1 MGKEHK
7 KHKKHK
13 HSKNKHKSK
22 DEHEY
27 YVPIV
32 PLKSDMRLK
41 SAPTADE
48 SKDTAAAKH
57 IGPILPP
64 GLSSTVGEKHDET
77 VSPSPGASEPNYSYG
92 PSLPPHLVPQK
103 RAPGPSLPL
112 DFKLEESVVAQQID
126 DDISGFGP
134 LPAELITSDSEQLF
148 IQKQLELRAE
158 YMKRKF
164 AGEVYDDAKQ
174 ETVREKWM
182 LELPPEK
189 AANLGLGA
197 RQFRKREAPDMSN
210 RSEWTDT
217 PSDKQRKVQE
227 PKSAGETDLEALKL
241 IAIQKRDE
249 EMEKLA
255 ETSVKRKPYSL
266 LEMHQEKLK
275 KQKKEKE
282 KLKEEPVE
290 RRPFSR
296 EIDLQCNK
304 FDDAQK
310 QSILKKA
317 SQLNNRFSQG
327 ESRFL

>member
-22 DEHEY
+22 DNHEY
-27 YVPIV
+27 HVPIV
-32 PLKSDMRLK
+32 PLKSNICPKTTSTPNETR
-41 SAPTADE
+41 
-48 SKDTAAAKH
+48 DTAAVKS
-57 IGPILPP
+57 IGPVLPP
-64 GLSSTVGEKHDET
+64 NLSSTVGGKNDET
-77 VSPSPGASEPNYSYG
+77 VAPGSATSEPNHSYG

-103 RAPGPSLPL
+103 RAPGPSLPS
-112 DFKLEESVVAQQID
+112 DFKIEESVVAQQID
-126 DDISGFGP
+126 DDISSFGP
-134 LPAELITSDSEQLF
+134 LPAELIASDSEQLF

-164 AGEVYDDAKQ
+164 AGEVYDDVKQ

-217 PSDKQRKVQE
+217 PLDKERKVQE
-227 PKSAGETDLEALKL
+227 PKTTGETDMEALKL

-249 EMEKLA
+249 QMEKLA

-275 KQKKEKE
+275 KQKKEK
-282 KLKEEPVE
+282 LKEEPVE

-304 FDDAQK
+304 FDNAQK

>member
-13 HSKNKHKSK
+13 HSKSKHKSK
-22 DEHEY
+22 DDHEY
-27 YVPIV
+27 HVPIV
-32 PLKSDMRLK
+32 PLKSDVRPK
-41 SAPTADE
+41 SASTADE
-48 SKDTAAAKH
+48 PTKDTASVKP
-57 IGPILPP
+57 IGPILPS
-64 GLSSTVGEKHDET
+64 GLSGTVGGKHDET
-77 VSPSPGASEPNYSYG
+77 AAPGESNHSYG

-112 DFKLEESVVAQQID
+112 DFKIEESVVAQQID

-164 AGEVYDDAKQ
+164 AGEVYDDVKQ

-217 PSDKQRKVQE
+217 PSDKERKVQE
-227 PKSAGETDLEALKL
+227 PKTADETDMEALKM

-249 EMEKLA
+249 QMEKLA

-275 KQKKEKE
+275 KQKKEKI
-282 KLKEEPVE
+282 KEGPVE

>member
-13 HSKNKHKSK
+13 HSKSKHKSK
-22 DEHEY
+22 DDHEY
-27 YVPIV
+27 HVPIV
-32 PLKSDMRLK
+32 PLKSDVRPK

-48 SKDTAAAKH
+48 PTKDTSAVKP
-57 IGPILPP
+57 IGPILPS
-64 GLSSTVGEKHDET
+64 GLSNTVGGKHDET
-77 VSPSPGASEPNYSYG
+77 AAPGEPNHSYG

-112 DFKLEESVVAQQID
+112 DFKIEESVVAQQID

-164 AGEVYDDAKQ
+164 AGEVYDDVKQ

-217 PSDKQRKVQE
+217 PSDKERKVQE
-227 PKSAGETDLEALKL
+227 PKTADETDMEALKM

-249 EMEKLA
+249 QMEKLA

-275 KQKKEKE
+275 KQKKEKI
-282 KLKEEPVE
+282 KEGPVE